1 MIDSSEN
8 YKTEYIMENKSLK
21 LALNLLVTILVLVM
35 SSCER
40 EPDCCTIID
49 VNVQILY
56 KNNLGKNLINS
67 SANFDESN
75 IKVYY
80 KNGNK
85 FDYIYNGNLDSPN
98 MHRVDKDEN
107 ENLVLIVYPS
117 NFYEGN
123 KSTTLIEL
131 NQNVVDTLVC
141 EFELGSN
148 KQICKKSWLNGIE
161 MNNRFIEIKK

>member
-1 MIDSSEN
+1 
-8 YKTEYIMENKSLK
+8 MENKSLK

-75 IKVYY
+75 IKVYF

-85 FDYIYNGNLDSPN
+85 FDYNYYGNLDSPN